1 MTVDFYR
8 REGVDEEAENEERDE
23 RPSAATPVGCVGATR
38 LNVDII
44 ESYESSVVSC
54 DSASLRSR

>member
-44 ESYESSVVSC
+44 ESYESSIVSC
-54 DSASLRSR
+54 DSA